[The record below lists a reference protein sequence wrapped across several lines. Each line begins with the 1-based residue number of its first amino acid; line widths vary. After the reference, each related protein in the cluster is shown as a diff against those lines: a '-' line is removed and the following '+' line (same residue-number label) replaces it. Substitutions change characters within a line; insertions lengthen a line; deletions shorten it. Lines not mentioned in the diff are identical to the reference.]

1 MILVNDVRPTNL
13 DKTCGTGLRCGTG
26 FQPVEATGCRPVP
39 HRSWSASLGVVLCG
53 TVVIALASTACQ
65 SSGGSAA
72 VKTGR
77 GSRPAELN
85 HVVTIYNKNP
95 WLNADRAGDPDPEAI
110 KFKIFLFRSRSD
122 ARSVLRNGIF
132 HIDMYKIGRER
143 GREVSRD
150 LVADYHYSTD
160 RVKRIPQPGLMG
172 PGYIIGLIFPDK
184 TIAGCEITILVT
196 FEDEFGNMIRAQ
208 PKSLTVPKRT

>member
-1 MILVNDVRPTNL
+1 MTRVRL
-13 DKTCGTGLRCGTG
+13 GLMCCGAIAIGLCT
-26 FQPVEATGCRPVP
+26 
-39 HRSWSASLGVVLCG
+39 
-53 TVVIALASTACQ
+53 TACQ

-72 VKTGR
+72 VGTND

-85 HVVTIYNKNP
+85 HVVTVYNKNP

-110 KFKIFLFRSRSD
+110 KFKVFLFRSRSD

-132 HIDMYKIGRER
+132 HIDMYKIRREA

-172 PGYIIGLIFPDK
+172 PGFIIGLLFPDK
-184 TIAGCEITILVT
+184 SIAGQEITILVT

-208 PKSLTVPKRT
+208 PKSLAVPKRT